1 MTNSTTKSKLSFIMN
16 RLFNIEDLNLTYKEN
31 EKGFVV
37 TILLTKNLLA
47 VNADI
52 DVMVLNLTIGEDDII
67 IIDEE
72 EVKPMPCRRFK
83 EYLEMLLV
91 KYDTPMTMVEMDKEY
106 IMNFPN
112 LFDIDENYHQYKL
125 KFIFDNI
132 VKRFSRQPW

>member
-37 TILLTKNLLA
+37 TILLTKNPLA

-52 DVMVLNLTIGEDDII
+52 DVMVLNLTIGEDDIAV
-67 IIDEE
+67 IDEE
-72 EVKPMPCRRFK
+72 KVKPIPCRRFK
-83 EYLEMLLV
+83 EYLERLLE
-91 KYDTPMTMVEMDKEY
+91 KYDTPMTMVEEAKEY

-125 KFIFDNI
+125 KFMIDTI
-132 VKRFSRQPW
+132 VERFGRHPW